1 MREHPVV
8 GARICGG
15 LKSFKLVIPI
25 IRHHHEKSNGQ
36 GYPDG
41 LKGDEIPKTARVLQL
56 VDVFDALTT
65 ERPYKKAMAADAAL
79 RLMHEEVGKG
89 WWDPAY
95 FLEFEKLVREE
106 GFRGSAHTEPAPM
119 TAS

>member
-1 MREHPVV
+1 M
-8 GARICGG
+8 
-15 LKSFKLVIPI
+15 S
-25 IRHHHEKSNGQ
+25 
-36 GYPDG
+36 D
-41 LKGDEIPKTARVLQL
+41 
-56 VDVFDALTT
+56 
-65 ERPYKKAMAADAAL
+65 DAAL